1 MGMRLVG
8 PAPLRPLRPPL
19 GSRPVSCVLR
29 TLLAQGKA
37 EAGVTDS
44 RGSLAEQAAV
54 RLQLELVR
62 SDMHWDLG
70 VLAFQPP
77 ARPGECS
84 NMNKDGRPLRAPRA
98 AWASA
103 QPLT

>member
-44 RGSLAEQAAV
+44 WGSLAEQAAV

-77 ARPGECS
+77 AWPTWTRTAGRSGPPGQP
-84 NMNKDGRPLRAPRA
+84 GPLP
-98 AWASA
+98 S
-103 QPLT
+103 P